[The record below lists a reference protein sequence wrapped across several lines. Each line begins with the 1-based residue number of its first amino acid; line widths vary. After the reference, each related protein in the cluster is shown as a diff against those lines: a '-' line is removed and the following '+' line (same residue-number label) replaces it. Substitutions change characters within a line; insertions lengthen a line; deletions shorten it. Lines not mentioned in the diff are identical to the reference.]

1 MPNYFME
8 VSEFRKDQNVVFFL
22 KQENYELKRSI
33 DDIKLYYEQT
43 IEHLT
48 NKIYE
53 LERRNVP
60 DNERREG
67 IPKVIHKRLEK
78 KFIYIH
84 PLF

>member
-1 MPNYFME
+1 MPNYFTE
-8 VSEFRKDQNVVFFL
+8 VSEFRKDQNVVYFL

-53 LERRNVP
+53 LERMNVP

-78 KFIYIH
+78 IFIYIH